1 MNKFENVTDAIW
13 VAGLLKTYNK
23 YIIKK
28 KCEEIYFKQSEIL
41 KEARKICD
49 KTVEPARLSYHL
61 DAYNEKSY
69 KKFFIKRNEDSFVRL
84 AYKGEFQNEEPTS
97 IDRNINIITLDGE
110 KKLGELIDFK
120 HNIYD
125 KVAKIYKEKNRLR
138 KEDYI
143 SILEFLS
150 KYSGEPYASLDK
162 IEDENERK
170 RCIEIKEKAKD
181 AVSKFK
187 KIGDMLSI
195 NGFEYGGSTKWLN
208 GKNTEVRKYL
218 WIELK
223 KKNKKENNAGIALVA
238 EVDGERLSF
247 QMKLDIKEVNCSKE
261 DYNKYFKM
269 TEKINFNDI
278 DFEYF
283 WSENRKG
290 YIKEKGVDEL
300 KIAIKE
306 IKEGISSKLVLVNF
320 LNYEN
325 IKSLDLEE
333 IEEFF
338 LGNFKKL
345 TKYYDAAVEDGE
357 MFNDNLTLKNDIGAT
372 VINYEVVN
380 KNIIFYG
387 PPGTGKTYNS
397 LNKALDIID
406 NDKYKSLKRKDLVKG
421 FNDLLDLGQISFCT
435 FHQSF
440 GYEEFIE
447 GLRSNE
453 DGKGFKVVNG
463 IFKEICKRAI
473 SDSSKNYVLIID
485 EINRGNISKIF
496 GELIT
501 LIEDDKR
508 LGRENQIKVTLPY
521 STESF
526 GVPSNLYIIGTMN
539 TADKSIALL
548 DTALRRRF
556 EFIEMMPRYDLV
568 AEEVEGIK
576 LKQFLETINKRIEY
590 LYDRDHTIGHAY
602 FMKDNLNLEVLN
614 SVMKNKVIPL
624 LQEYFYGDYEKIA
637 LVLGGTCS
645 KGESSKFISKEKIKS
660 EELFKGKSDFNF
672 DDIYEYSVVENPNI
686 DAFLEL
692 Y

>member
-1 MNKFENVTDAIW
+1 MHKFESVTDAIW
-13 VAGLLKTYNK
+13 VAGLLETYNK

-49 KTVEPARLSYHL
+49 KTVEPARVSYHV

-69 KKFFIKRNEDSFVRL
+69 KNFFIKRKKDSFVRL
-84 AYKGEFQNEEPTS
+84 ASKGEFRNEEPTN
-97 IDRNINIITLDGE
+97 IDRSITIITLDGE

-125 KVAKIYKEKNRLR
+125 KVAKMDKEKNRLK
-138 KEDYI
+138 KEDYL

-150 KYSGEPYASLDK
+150 NYSGESYASLDK
-162 IEDENERK
+162 IEDENKRK
-170 RCIEIKEKAKD
+170 RCLEIKEKAKD
-181 AVSKFK
+181 AVAKFK

-208 GKNTEVRKYL
+208 GKNTEVRRYL

-247 QMKLDIKEVNCSKE
+247 QIKLDIKEVNCSRE
-261 DYNKYFKM
+261 DYMKYFKM
-269 TEKINFNDI
+269 TEKIDFNQI

-290 YIKEKGVDEL
+290 YIKEQGAEGL

-325 IKSLDLEE
+325 IKHLDLEE

-338 LGNFKKL
+338 LDNFKKL
-345 TKYYDAAVEDGE
+345 TKYYDAAVENE
-357 MFNDNLTLKNDIGAT
+357 EIFNDNSNTENYIASTIFEDE
-372 VINYEVVN
+372 VIN
-380 KNIIFYG
+380 KNTIFYG
-387 PPGTGKTYNS
+387 PPGTGKTYTS
-397 LNKALDIID
+397 LNKALDIIYKG
-406 NDKYKSLKRKDLVKG
+406 KYRSLKRKELVKE

-453 DGKGFKVVNG
+453 EGNGFKVVDG

-473 SDSSKNYVLIID
+473 NNPSKNYVLIID

-521 STESF
+521 SKESF
-526 GVPSNLYIIGTMN
+526 GVPNNLYIIGTMN

-590 LYDRDHTIGHAY
+590 LCDRDHTIGHAY
-602 FMKDNLNLEVLN
+602 FIKDNLNLEILN
-614 SVMKNKVIPL
+614 FIMKNKVIPL

-645 KGESSKFISKEKIKS
+645 KGELSKFISKEKIKV
-660 EELFKGKSDFNF
+660 EELFKGKSNF
-672 DDIYEYSVVENPNI
+672 DFEDIYEYSIVENPNI
-686 DAFLEL
+686 DAFLES